1 MVKSKP
7 FWEIINKASENT
19 AEIRIYGDIVSEK
32 PWYDSSGDVCPIGF
46 ADALTKLEGK
56 PVCIRINSNG
66 GNVFAAH
73 AIASQIKSYSGD
85 TTVMIDG
92 LAASAATI
100 IAMAGKKILMPVNA
114 MMMIHDP
121 MVCLAEPANAE
132 QLGKLIEMLKPVKA
146 SIVAAYKERCKLSEK
161 ELETMMKNSTWLTA
175 EECLANGF
183 CDQIQGEV
191 EPVLDGNVL
200 VVNHVRHQL
209 SKGDADL
216 IKNKIR
222 KKEDKMMNENLVNA
236 VNTILSAIGI
246 RAGEQTN
253 SAAPANQTTAPA
265 DEEQI
270 RNEERSRLA
279 ALNAL
284 DDGSAG
290 VKAVINM
297 AIKDGK
303 TADEIKETIDAIKG
317 AQPAAQAS
325 AGQSFMNDLIDD
337 QMKSGSGDVTGQ
349 PANGLTEAEEDALR
363 TENMA
368 KTLQNMYG
376 GNK

>member
-1 MVKSKP
+1 MVKNKP

-46 ADALTKLEGK
+46 ADALAKLEGK

-73 AIASQIKSYSGD
+73 AIANQIKSYSGD

-92 LAASAATI
+92 LSASAATI
-100 IAMAGKKILMPVNA
+100 IAMGCKKILMPVNA

-132 QLGKLIEMLKPVKA
+132 QLGKLIEMLNPVKA

-161 ELETMMKNSTWLTA
+161 ELDTMMKNSTWLTA

-209 SKGDADL
+209 SQGDADL
-216 IKNKIR
+216 IKNKIH
-222 KKEDKMMNENLVNA
+222 KKEDKTMNENLMNA
-236 VNTILSAIGI
+236 VNTILSAIG
-246 RAGEQTN
+246 
-253 SAAPANQTTAPA
+253 
-265 DEEQI
+265 
-270 RNEERSRLA
+270 
-279 ALNAL
+279 
-284 DDGSAG
+284 
-290 VKAVINM
+290 V
-297 AIKDGK
+297 
-303 TADEIKETIDAIKG
+303 
-317 AQPAAQAS
+317 
-325 AGQSFMNDLIDD
+325 
-337 QMKSGSGDVTGQ
+337 
-349 PANGLTEAEEDALR
+349 
-363 TENMA
+363 
-368 KTLQNMYG
+368 
-376 GNK
+376 

>member
-1 MVKSKP
+1 
-7 FWEIINKASENT
+7 
-19 AEIRIYGDIVSEK
+19 
-32 PWYDSSGDVCPIGF
+32 
-46 ADALTKLEGK
+46 
-56 PVCIRINSNG
+56 
-66 GNVFAAH
+66 
-73 AIASQIKSYSGD
+73 
-85 TTVMIDG
+85 
-92 LAASAATI
+92 
-100 IAMAGKKILMPVNA
+100 

-183 CDQIQGEV
+183 CDQIQGKV

-209 SKGDADL
+209 SQGDADL
-216 IKNKIR
+216 IKNKIH
-222 KKEDKMMNENLVNA
+222 KKEDKTMNENLMNA
-236 VNTILSAIGI
+236 VNTILSAIGV
-246 RAGEQTN
+246 RTGEQTN

-265 DEEQI
+265 NEEQI

-317 AQPAAQAS
+317 AQPAAQ
-325 AGQSFMNDLIDD
+325 SFMNDLIDD
-337 QMKSGSGDVTGQ
+337 QMESGSGNVTGQ
-349 PANGLTEAEEDALR
+349 PDNGLTEAEEDALR